1 VPFALPRIRIED
13 AHLAVDGGPVR
24 VVLTRPDA
32 TLATL
37 LTESGRRLHDD
48 GDRLRVLL
56 GIDDVTRA
64 AADDERLRP
73 FARAL
78 RAAVDAWVG
87 PAPDVPLAGGVLRT
101 SAVPAI
107 MGVLNVTPDS
117 FSDGGTDYDPATHPG
132 PAIAAGRAL
141 VAAGADIVDV
151 GGESTRPGAAPVG
164 EDEELARVLPVV
176 RALADDG
183 AVVSI
188 DTVKAAVATA
198 AVDAGAAIVN
208 DVSAG
213 RLDPTLLARVADL
226 DVPYVVT
233 HMQGTPRTMQRRPHY
248 DDVVAE
254 VFEALAADV
263 ERAVDAGIDRARVVI
278 DPGIG
283 FGKTVSHNAALLA
296 RLREVSSLGRAVM
309 IGTSRK
315 SFIGHLTGADD
326 PLDRL
331 EGSLASI
338 VLAVDQGA
346 SIVRVHDVAA
356 TRRALKV
363 AGAIGAMRPR
373 SATELTLAERVD
385 VGAIR
390 PR

>member
-1 VPFALPRIRIED
+1 MSLSLPRIRIED
-13 AHLAVDGGPVR
+13 AHLAADGGPVR
-24 VVLTRPDA
+24 VVVTDVGAPL
-32 TLATL
+32 TLAL
-37 LTESGRRLHDD
+37 SGLGRRLDAA
-48 GDRLRVLL
+48 GDRLRLL
-56 GIDDVTRA
+56 IDPDDVARA
-64 AADDERLRP
+64 AADDGDLRP

-78 RAAVDAWVG
+78 LAAIEGWSG

-101 SAVPAI
+101 SAIPAI

-132 PAIAAGRAL
+132 PAVAAGRAL
-141 VAAGADIVDV
+141 IAAGADIVDV
-151 GGESTRPGAAPVG
+151 GGESTRPGAAPVDV
-164 EDEELARVLPVV
+164 DEELARVVPVV

-188 DTVKAAVATA
+188 DTVKAPVATA
-198 AVDAGAAIVN
+198 AVEAGAALVN

-213 RLDPTLLARVADL
+213 RLDADLLATVAAL
-226 DVPYVVT
+226 EVPYVVT
-233 HMQGTPRTMQRRPHY
+233 HMQGTPRTMQQRPHY

-254 VFEALAADV
+254 VFEQLGRDV
-263 ERAVDAGIDRARVVI
+263 DRAVDAGIAPGRIIV

-296 RLREVSSLGRAVM
+296 RLREVSGLGHAVLV
-309 IGTSRK
+309 GTSRK
-315 SFIGHLTGADD
+315 SFIGHLTGVDD

-331 EGSLASI
+331 EGSLASV

-356 TRRALKV
+356 TRRALRV
-363 AGAIGAMRPR
+363 AGAIGAMRPHA
-373 SATELTLAERVD
+373 ATELTLAARTD
-385 VGAIR
+385 VGVVQ